1 MKKKNSL
8 RLWETQL
15 TKKRDSKEMNKKL
28 FMSFLLVFLCTSSI
42 FAAGEDGIAAIKSI
56 FATVYDFFT
65 SGFVKIIALGG
76 LVWIGIK
83 MITNRGES
91 QVVRSLVPW
100 ALAALLIGSA
110 SFFCDLFLGES
121 FNVDEAIS
129 GASSWL

>member
-1 MKKKNSL
+1 MKNKNK
-8 RLWETQL
+8 WTH
-15 TKKRDSKEMNKKL
+15 NKKL
-28 FMSFLLVFLCTSSI
+28 LVSLVIVLLTASFSI
-42 FAAGEDGIAAIKSI
+42 FATGEDGIAAIKSI

-91 QVVRSLVPW
+91 QVVRTLVPW
-100 ALAALLIGSA
+100 ALAALLIGSS

-121 FNVDEAIS
+121 FSVDEAIS
-129 GASSWL
+129 GAESWL